1 MNFHKVRGGD
11 DSIIYSPIGHLMDS
25 NKQMSPGVFS
35 IYDCSAPM
43 EGFRPAFK
51 PIKEGDKLIKFT
63 SGVMKDMLAKIGL
76 FFSDEVK
83 QKYAD
88 LKVTHK
94 LGIVLHGPPGTGK
107 TALARLLME
116 QEVETHGAICLDF
129 TGRSIGEIIHTLSLI
144 RQEQDTPVIVF
155 YDEFEEV
162 ASDIFLLPFLDGMYS
177 FSNVVFIG
185 CTNFPTQIPKRI
197 IDRKSRI
204 KHTFEIKSLES
215 TIYKE
220 YISEK
225 LPKLGK
231 ETLDKFVYLAS
242 EADLTIDQLKNAI
255 IDYHVDDVK
264 MEKAIKEAKK
274 LIETPSKPEL
284 DEEEEEDNF

>member
-1 MNFHKVRGGD
+1 MNFHKVKGGD

-25 NKQMSPGVFS
+25 NKEMTSGVYS
-35 IYDCSAPM
+35 IFDCSAPM
-43 EGFRPAFK
+43 EAFRPGFR

-76 FFSDEVK
+76 FFSEEVK

-88 LKVTHK
+88 LKITHK
-94 LGIVLHGPPGTGK
+94 MGIILHGPPGTGK

-129 TGRSIGEIIHTLSLI
+129 TNRGLGEIVYTIGLI
-144 RQEQDTPVIVF
+144 RKEQNTPIIIF
-155 YDEFEEV
+155 YDEFEEIANEV
-162 ASDIFLLPFLDGMYS
+162 FLLTFLDGTYS
-177 FSNVVFIG
+177 FSNVVFMG
-185 CTNFPTQIPKRI
+185 CTNFPDQIPKRV

-215 TIYKE
+215 AICKE
-220 YISEK
+220 YIAEK
-225 LPKLGK
+225 LPKLEK
-231 ETLDKFVYLAS
+231 EALDKFVYLAS

-255 IDYHVDDVK
+255 IDFHVDGVK

-274 LIETPSKPEL
+274 VIDTPPGL
-284 DEEEEEDNF
+284 EEEDD